1 MNKVKQVLRIVL
13 PIVILAGAVMVAR
26 DLTASAPKVKRKAP
40 VRPSQIVETLS
51 LESSKTVVQ
60 LKLLGRVETVR
71 SLSIQPRVS
80 GGLVYVNE
88 AIRKGSRFAKGDLLY
103 KIDERDYE
111 IEKAKVEAK
120 ISQLEADLVL
130 EKGRARLAEREL
142 ELSGLSSKIS
152 KEEMLLTL
160 RKPQMAILEAKIRV
174 EQAQLEKSNL
184 QISRCEV
191 RAPFAIIISEHSAE
205 LGQQVSQQSVLS
217 KAAGTDSFRV
227 SLKVPA
233 RELNLLPEDMRG
245 SQAKIRLSGAY
256 KTGAEW
262 EAQFE
267 RFLPGVEA
275 KGMMT
280 QLLYLVKNPL
290 ENSVSKRLLAGSFVE
305 ASIRGNELSG
315 GYLIASEY
323 LHEGDTLFLL
333 KENTLRLQEV
343 EVLWRGRDRVYVKS
357 TALKEGDQL
366 IQTTIT
372 GPVNGMPLRVQEKIK

>member
-1 MNKVKQVLRIVL
+1 
-13 PIVILAGAVMVAR
+13 
-26 DLTASAPKVKRKAP
+26 
-40 VRPSQIVETLS
+40 
-51 LESSKTVVQ
+51 
-60 LKLLGRVETVR
+60 
-71 SLSIQPRVS
+71 
-80 GGLVYVNE
+80 
-88 AIRKGSRFAKGDLLY
+88 
-103 KIDERDYE
+103 
-111 IEKAKVEAK
+111 
-120 ISQLEADLVL
+120 
-130 EKGRARLAEREL
+130 
-142 ELSGLSSKIS
+142 
-152 KEEMLLTL
+152 
-160 RKPQMAILEAKIRV
+160 MAILEAKIRV